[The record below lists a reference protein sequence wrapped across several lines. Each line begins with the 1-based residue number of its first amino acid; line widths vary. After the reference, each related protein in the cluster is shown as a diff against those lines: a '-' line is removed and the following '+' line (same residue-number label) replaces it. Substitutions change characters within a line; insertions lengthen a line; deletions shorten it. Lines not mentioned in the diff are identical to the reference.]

1 MGEENKIHFDDDV
14 KALII
19 EALSGNKTGGGDI
32 DALFKLRE
40 GFVVLEFLRCITV
53 RPFNSHP
60 NRYWDYVPDKIGN
73 KNKFLALWNIAQ
85 KTKSRL
91 ILVNYEDSREQ
102 FKIIEVK
109 RLSESRKIYDEEIT
123 KMNFDKFKIWFQNLI
138 ASSVSH
144 QP

>member
-1 MGEENKIHFDDDV
+1 MAEENPMKFDDEV

-19 EALSGNKTGGGDI
+19 EALAGNKTGGGDI
-32 DALFKLRE
+32 DGLFRHKE
-40 GFVVLEFLRCITV
+40 GFVVLEFLRCVTV
-53 RPFNSHP
+53 RPFSSHP

-91 ILVNYEDSREQ
+91 VLVNYEDTREQ

-109 RLSESRKIYDEEIT
+109 GLSESRKIYDEVSIQ
-123 KMNFDKFKIWFQNLI
+123 MNFDQFKEWFQKLI
-138 ASSVSH
+138 DTSV
-144 QP
+144 